1 MQFLLQAGI
10 VKMPPRW
17 VAVVEAFPPLP
28 MPSVNGTRTKE
39 IVYKEEDKYRVI
51 VARKI
56 FGILY
61 VISTIIV
68 TICMSYVVLRGGLG
82 GIGVLVEKQVLEI
95 LVVCIGIAK
104 PAQ

>member
-10 VKMPPRW
+10 VKTPPRW

-28 MPSVNGTRTKE
+28 MPLVSGTRTKE

-82 GIGVLVEKQVLEI
+82 ALLKNKFWKI
-95 LVVCIGIAK
+95 L
-104 PAQ
+104 